1 VQGYGGFKKKK
12 KSALGSTL
20 MIVLAVHVIA
30 GAGLFWLASTQKGR
44 EILAVYKINVMNL
57 PLPKMEPKAEPPKP
71 KAPEPPPPPEEA
83 PAEEA
88 APEPPAPEI
97 GTDAPAAEE
106 APPTEMAAAESPASD
121 GPMREE
127 PVDPG
132 PMPSVTEIPSGP
144 VRLPASGNPFAGGKG
159 GKRYSGYTAIV
170 TSEIQKHYKQ
180 PADLPTD
187 LRLAVLLQ
195 LRLDEEGRLI
205 EYKLVRSSGN
215 PLFDESAIR
224 ALSNIK
230 HLRRP
235 PQGMSKTLT
244 VKFFPPT
251 G

>member
-1 VQGYGGFKKKK
+1 MQGYSGFKKKK

-20 MIVLAVHVIA
+20 MIVAAVHLVA
-30 GAGLFWLASTQKGR
+30 AAGLFWLASTQKGR

-57 PLPKMEPKAEPPKP
+57 PLPKMESKPEPPKA
-71 KAPEPPPPPEEA
+71 KTPEPPPPPEEA
-83 PAEEA
+83 PPEEA
-88 APEPPAPEI
+88 APEPPAPEME
-97 GTDAPAAEE
+97 AESPAE
-106 APPTEMAAAESPASD
+106 APEPVEMASVESPASD
-121 GPMREE
+121 GPMGEE
-127 PVDPG
+127 PVDSG
-132 PMPSVTEIPSGP
+132 PMPTVTEIPSGP
-144 VRLPASGNPFAGGKG
+144 IRLPSSGNPFAGRKG

-187 LRLAVLLQ
+187 LSLAVLLQ
-195 LRLDEEGRLI
+195 LRLDEEGRLV
-205 EYKLVRSSGN
+205 EYKLMRSSGN

-230 HLRRP
+230 QLRRP